1 MNKKQFIAAFLITC
15 FTGIVAIGQTTNS
28 TTDLIMK
35 HYGVRNYTS
44 EQVSDN
50 DLELILK
57 CGIKAPSAS
66 NKQPWKFIAVKND
79 DLMKQIMANVMPGN
93 VLIVICGSE
102 AQDGLGVNFDCGLA
116 TENMDIAAQSLGLGT
131 RIYGSPIGKINLT
144 MKEALKIPDGYRAV
158 MVLRIGHVE
167 KGVDAASAASARNSY
182 NDVVTILK

>member
-44 EQVSDN
+44 EQVSDS

-66 NKQPWKFIAVKND
+66 NKQPWKFIAVKNL
-79 DLMKQIMANVMPGN
+79 DLMKQMMANVTPGN
-93 VLIVICGSE
+93 VLIVICGPE
-102 AQDGLGVNFDCGLA
+102 AQDGLSVNFDCGLA
-116 TENMDIAAQSLGLGT
+116 MENMDIAAQSLGLGT
-131 RIYGSPIGKINLT
+131 RIYGSPIRNINLS
-144 MKEALKIPDGYRAV
+144 MKQALKIPDDYRAI
-158 MVLRIGHVE
+158 MVLRVGHVE
-167 KGVDAASAASARNSY
+167 KGVDATSAASARNSY